1 MSVASTSPGAD
12 AQPRRTER
20 KARTR
25 QALVDAALDLV
36 AEHGFDAI
44 TTDDIAAAAGV
55 SPRTFFRYFATKESV
70 LLFGEDDFVTSFTG
84 VYLAQP
90 PELSEIDAI
99 CASFAALAPGVA
111 RLHRRIRLYHK
122 ALASSHVLRG
132 QEQMHLEENVG
143 RIALALAR
151 RRGLRRTDVAAK
163 LLAAVSMTT
172 LHDALFDWAAGS
184 VRSDLAKM
192 IRDRF
197 ALLVDLVTPAA
208 TAAAVSR
215 A

>member
-1 MSVASTSPGAD
+1 MSVASASATPD

-90 PELSEIDAI
+90 AELSEIAAI
-99 CASFAALAPGVA
+99 AASFSSLAPGVA
-111 RLHRRIRLYHK
+111 RLHRRIRMYHR

-143 RIALALAR
+143 RVADALAR
-151 RRGLRRTDVAAK
+151 RRGLRRADVATN

-172 LHDALFDWAAGS
+172 LHNALFDWAAGPA
-184 VRSDLAKM
+184 RGDLAKM
-192 IRDRF
+192 IDDRF
-197 ALLVDLVTPAA
+197 ALLIELVSTGA
-208 TAAAVSR
+208 
-215 A
+215 